1 MKMTK
6 TPIYKSTKDGKVR
19 VTMTLDPRKGA
30 EREMPVC
37 VRVRIVNLQRYFLM
51 PNERYTS
58 AEFSSVIND
67 ANRKMGPKRKMFD
80 DFFDKI
86 HREIKKMVEEGEFE
100 PEEFLET
107 LTNRINGIKK
117 VEKNKAKTIY
127 EVWEQLLKELEDANR
142 IGTRNSYR
150 DAFNRFKADMGEKV
164 NNIAINQTFIDKWV
178 TRMQDSSKGRAI
190 GATTIGMYLRAFR
203 VVVRRAAAEGV
214 LIAEKMDIFKGVKDV
229 NRRGERKERFL
240 DVGKMSRLYDFFVA
254 DEAKDKDGN
263 ELFDPDYKKR
273 LFDSLGI
280 FLFSYLANGANL
292 ADLARLRYDDFY
304 FLHGKQAMRFIRQKT
319 MRETNGVE
327 VIFPILPQMQ
337 AILDRIANEPKQGAL
352 VFNIIKE
359 SMGEERIRTI
369 MSNENTNIAQRM
381 EVLAELVGLEE
392 KPTPT
397 WCRHSYATNLRDA
410 GIPTEY
416 ISTMMGHTITAGSA
430 TTLNYLS
437 RYNMATMVAN
447 NSKLLSRNKQNQ
459 TKEALLNRLMEMDKE
474 RQEIMLKLMEQ
485 Q

>member
-1 MKMTK
+1 MTK
-6 TPIYKSTKDGKVR
+6 TPVYKSTKDGKVR
-19 VTMTLDPRKGA
+19 ITMTLDPRKGA

-58 AEFSSVIND
+58 AEFSSIINSD
-67 ANRKMGPKRKMFD
+67 NRKMGPKRKKFD
-80 DFFDKI
+80 DYFDKI
-86 HREIKKMVEEGEFE
+86 HREIKKLLEEGEFE
-100 PEEFLET
+100 PDEFLET

-127 EVWEQLLKELEDANR
+127 DVWEQLLKELEDANR

-164 NNIAINQTFIDKWV
+164 GNTAINQALIDKWV

-203 VVVRRAAAEGV
+203 VVVRRAAADGV
-214 LIAEKMDIFKGVKDV
+214 LISDKMDIFKGVKDV

-240 DVGKMSRLYDFFVA
+240 DVEKMSRLYDFFVTS
-254 DEAKDKDGN
+254 EAKDKDGN
-263 ELFDPDYKKR
+263 ELFEPDYKKR

-304 FLHGKQAMRFIRQKT
+304 FLHGKKAMRFIRQKT

-337 AILDRIANEPKQGAL
+337 VILDRIANEPKQGAL
-352 VFNIIKE
+352 VFNIINE

-369 MSNENTNIAQRM
+369 MSNENTNIAQRI

-410 GIPTEY
+410 GVPTEY
-416 ISTMMGHTITAGSA
+416 ISTMMGHTITSGSA

-437 RYNMATMVAN
+437 RYDMATMVAN

>member
-1 MKMTK
+1 
-6 TPIYKSTKDGKVR
+6 
-19 VTMTLDPRKGA
+19 
-30 EREMPVC
+30 
-37 VRVRIVNLQRYFLM
+37 M
-51 PNERYTS
+51 PNERYSS

-67 ANRKMGPKRKMFD
+67 DNRKMGPKRKLFD

-86 HREIKKMVEEGEFE
+86 HREIKKLLGEGEFE
-100 PEEFLET
+100 PDEFLET

-127 EVWEQLLKELEDANR
+127 DVWEQLLKELANANR

-164 NNIAINQTFIDKWV
+164 SNTAINQAFIDKWV
-178 TRMQDSSKGRAI
+178 TRMQDASKGRAI

-203 VVVRRAAAEGV
+203 VVVRRAATEGV
-214 LIAEKMDIFKGVKDV
+214 LIADKMDIFKGVKDV
-229 NRRGERKERFL
+229 NRKGERKERFL
-240 DVGKMSRLYDFFVA
+240 DVEKMSRLYDFFVTA
-254 DEAKDKDGN
+254 EAKDKEGN

-327 VIFPILPQMQ
+327 VIFPILPQMKV
-337 AILDRIANEPKQGAL
+337 ILDRIANKPKQGVF
-352 VFNIIKE
+352 VFNIINE

-369 MSNENTNIAQRM
+369 MSNENTNIAQRI
-381 EVLAELVGLEE
+381 EVLAELAGLEE

-410 GIPTEY
+410 GVSTEY
-416 ISTMMGHTITAGSA
+416 ISTMMGHTITSGSA

-437 RYNMATMVAN
+437 RYSMDVMVTN
-447 NSKLLSRNKQNQ
+447 NSKLLTRRKHDQSR
-459 TKEALLNRLMEMDKE
+459 EALLNRLMEMDKE

-485 Q
+485 K